1 VQKVFETILKVS
13 GEGVTILLIEQNAKL
28 ALEVSNRGYV
38 MESGEITL
46 SGETAK
52 LLHDPAVRS
61 LILARVLEVACLMP
75 DPAPGIVATPP
86 AAPPQHLEPRVVPW
100 RNALTWF
107 EVAMRLVK
115 RRPAIWALLA
125 FFTLVSEFVLQAMP
139 GFGPSLGKIVVPL
152 LACGMLYAAAG
163 RRRRRAAADSLR
175 ARGVPGTR
183 RGDPC
188 DRHRGVLTFC
198 AEALAAWWIAD
209 VNLLATESSGSDLT
223 AAAIG
228 GIYAI
233 GILASLPLTFVP
245 FHALFERVRPGAAF
259 AASVRGFLLNT
270 VPLLVYGAVSLVL
283 LAFGLLTMGVGL
295 VFVPAAVGRVF
306 VRRVEGHLRR
316 PDGARRSL
324 VRRAAR
330 SGRASNGSG

>member
-1 VQKVFETILKVS
+1 
-13 GEGVTILLIEQNAKL
+13 
-28 ALEVSNRGYV
+28 
-38 MESGEITL
+38 
-46 SGETAK
+46 
-52 LLHDPAVRS
+52 
-61 LILARVLEVACLMP
+61 MP

-152 LACGMLYAAAG
+152 LACGMLYAAAAVDG
-163 RRRRRAAADSLR
+163 GAPPRIRYALAAFRA
-175 ARGVPGTR
+175 PG
-183 RGDPC
+183 GAILAIVIA
-188 DRHRGVLTFC
+188 GVLTFC

-209 VNLLATESSGSDLT
+209 VNLLAIESSGSDLT

-283 LAFGLLTMGVGL
+283 LAFGLLTMGIGL
-295 VFVPAAVGRVF
+295 VFVLPLWAASSYVAWKDIFAVPTAPAV
-306 VRRVEGHLRR
+306 H
-316 PDGARRSL
+316 
-324 VRRAAR
+324 
-330 SGRASNGSG
+330 